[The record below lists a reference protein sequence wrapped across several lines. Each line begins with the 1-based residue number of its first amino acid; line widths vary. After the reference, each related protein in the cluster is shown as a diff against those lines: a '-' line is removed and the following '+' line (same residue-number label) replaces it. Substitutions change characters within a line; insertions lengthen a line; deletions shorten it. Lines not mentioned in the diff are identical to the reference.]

1 MLETMK
7 AEIAS
12 TGTGL
17 QVKGSCRGFELT
29 FDEPEGGRAAPIRRL
44 NPVEGLLCAFGACQA
59 IATLLVRAHAGR
71 AAPTACGWRWRAT
84 SIPDGFTGKAPDVR
98 NGLQEVRFS
107 MHLKSSDEAAARA
120 LAALVEERCPV
131 SDCLKAPVPVV
142 CAEVV
147 VE

>member
-29 FDEPEGGRAAPIRRL
+29 FDEPKESGGTDTSV

-59 IATLLVRAHAGR
+59 IATLLFARMQDV
-71 AAPTACGWRWRAT
+71 PLDGWRWRAT
-84 SIPDGFTGKAPDVR
+84 SIPTASR
-98 NGLQEVRFS
+98 
-107 MHLKSSDEAAARA
+107 AR
-120 LAALVEERCPV
+120 RRT
-131 SDCLKAPVPVV
+131 
-142 CAEVV
+142 CATACRRYASACT
-147 VE
+147 